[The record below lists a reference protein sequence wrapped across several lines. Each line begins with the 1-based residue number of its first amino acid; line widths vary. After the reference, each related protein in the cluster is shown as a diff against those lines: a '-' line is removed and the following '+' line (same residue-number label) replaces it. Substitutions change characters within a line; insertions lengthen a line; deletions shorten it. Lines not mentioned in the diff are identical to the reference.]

1 MVSKF
6 LGKFGEV
13 GMDVRK
19 WGKVK
24 FQGKSEGKGSKMS
37 KHSPS
42 LGTYSLG

>member
-1 MVSKF
+1 
-6 LGKFGEV
+6 
-13 GMDVRK
+13 MDVRK

-42 LGTYSLG
+42 LGKYSLG